1 MKRSV
6 RAWVVAVIGF
16 TLMTVVAAQE
26 AKPSG
31 TVQME
36 STSVAAGIG
45 VSWGDGTLMY
55 EGKPHTFT
63 LSGLSVIDLGIS
75 KIAAKGNVFNLRKL
89 EDFAG
94 TYAAAEAGATL
105 GDGAGSVVMKNQH
118 GVLIR
123 VTSATQG
130 VQLTL
135 AAKGVDIRLK

>member
-1 MKRSV
+1 MGGSGDQLHADDGSGGPGRQAV
-6 RAWVVAVIGF
+6 RDRPDGEYVR
-16 TLMTVVAAQE
+16 
-26 AKPSG
+26 
-31 TVQME
+31 
-36 STSVAAGIG
+36 AGIG

-63 LSGLSVIDLGIS
+63 LSGLSVIDLGMS

-105 GDGAGSVVMKNQH
+105 GDGAGSVVMKSQH